1 MIPVIVT
8 SGKGGVGKST
18 VSANLAIA
26 LAQRGIRVG
35 LLDADLMDPVQ
46 HLVFRADKETIREYG
61 KQLLP
66 LTVNIGNGRTI
77 EFMGI
82 GPFIPRGVGV
92 ALNYQKTADFIVTLL
107 KFVRWTADY
116 LIIDSP
122 PSSVD
127 VNVKLLR
134 ELEGIARAVLV
145 GEPHIFALEDNLRM
159 LDLLRLYRADV
170 RAIVLNKVGLYDQNV
185 TKEIEENYSKLGLRV
200 IKIPWDPQL
209 QMGFKPELFRELV
222 EVVLA

>member
-46 HLVFRADKETIREYG
+46 HLVFRADKEAIREYG

-66 LTVNIGNGRTI
+66 LTVNVNGRTV

-127 VNVKLLR
+127 VNAKLLH

-145 GEPHIFALEDNLRM
+145 GEPHVFALEDNLRM

-170 RAIVLNKVGLYDQNV
+170 RAIVLNKVGLYDPNM

-200 IKIPWDPQL
+200 VKIPWDPQL

>member
-1 MIPVIVT
+1 
-8 SGKGGVGKST
+8 
-18 VSANLAIA
+18 
-26 LAQRGIRVG
+26 
-35 LLDADLMDPVQ
+35 MDPVQ
-46 HLVFRADKETIREYG
+46 HLVFRADKEAIREYG

-66 LTVNIGNGRTI
+66 LTVNVNGRTI

-92 ALNYQKTADFIVTLL
+92 ALNYAKTADFIVTLL

-127 VNVKLLR
+127 VNVKLLH

-145 GEPHIFALEDNLRM
+145 GEPHVFALEDNLRM

-170 RAIVLNKVGLYDQNV
+170 RAIVLNKVGLYDPNM

-200 IKIPWDPQL
+200 VKVPWDPQL
-209 QMGFKPELFRELV
+209 QLGFKPELFRELV

>member
-66 LTVNIGNGRTI
+66 LTVNVNGRTI

-127 VNVKLLR
+127 VNVKLLH

-145 GEPHIFALEDNLRM
+145 GEPHVFALEDNLRM

-200 IKIPWDPQL
+200 VKIPWDPQL
-209 QMGFKPELFRELV
+209 QIGFKPELFRELV

>member
-1 MIPVIVT
+1 MIPIIVT

-46 HLVFRADKETIREYG
+46 HLVFRADKEAIREYG

-66 LTVNIGNGRTI
+66 LTVNVNGRTI

-127 VNVKLLR
+127 VNAKLLH
-134 ELEGIARAVLV
+134 ELEGVARAVLV
-145 GEPHIFALEDNLRM
+145 GEPHVFALEDNLRM

-170 RAIVLNKVGLYDQNV
+170 RAIVLNKVGLYDPNM

-200 IKIPWDPQL
+200 VKIPWDPQL

>member
-1 MIPVIVT
+1 MIPIIVT

-46 HLVFRADKETIREYG
+46 HLVFRADKEAIREYG

-66 LTVNIGNGRTI
+66 LTVNVNGRTV

-127 VNVKLLR
+127 VNAKLLH

-145 GEPHIFALEDNLRM
+145 GEPHVFALEDNLRM

-170 RAIVLNKVGLYDQNV
+170 RAIVLNKVGLYDPNM

-200 IKIPWDPQL
+200 VKIPWDPQL

>member
-46 HLVFRADKETIREYG
+46 HLVFRADKEAIREYG

-66 LTVNIGNGRTI
+66 LTVNVNGRTV

-127 VNVKLLR
+127 VNVKLLH

-145 GEPHIFALEDNLRM
+145 GEPHVFALEDNLRM

-170 RAIVLNKVGLYDQNV
+170 RAIVLNKVGLYDPNM

-200 IKIPWDPQL
+200 VKIPWDPQL

>member
-46 HLVFRADKETIREYG
+46 HLVFRADKEAIREYG

-66 LTVNIGNGRTI
+66 LTVNVNGRTI

-82 GPFIPRGVGV
+82 GPFIPRGVGI

-127 VNVKLLR
+127 VNVKLLH
-134 ELEGIARAVLV
+134 ELEGVARAVLV
-145 GEPHIFALEDNLRM
+145 GEPHVFALEDNLRM

-170 RAIVLNKVGLYDQNV
+170 RAIVLNKVGLYDPNM

-200 IKIPWDPQL
+200 VKMPWDPQL

>member
-1 MIPVIVT
+1 VIPVIVT

-46 HLVFRADKETIREYG
+46 HLVFRADKEAIREYG

-66 LTVNIGNGRTI
+66 LTVNVNGRTI

-127 VNVKLLR
+127 VNVKLLH

-145 GEPHIFALEDNLRM
+145 GEPHVFALEDNLRM

-170 RAIVLNKVGLYDQNV
+170 RAIVLNKVGLYDPNM

-200 IKIPWDPQL
+200 VKVPWDPQL
-209 QMGFKPELFRELV
+209 QMGFKPELFRELM

>member
-46 HLVFRADKETIREYG
+46 HLVFRADKEAIREYG

-66 LTVNIGNGRTI
+66 LTVNVNGRTI

-127 VNVKLLR
+127 VNAKLLH

-145 GEPHIFALEDNLRM
+145 GEPHVFALEDNLRM

-170 RAIVLNKVGLYDQNV
+170 RAIVLNKVGLYDPNM

-200 IKIPWDPQL
+200 VKVPWDPQL

>member
-66 LTVNIGNGRTI
+66 LTVNVNGRTI

-127 VNVKLLR
+127 VNVKLLH
-134 ELEGIARAVLV
+134 ELEGVARAVLV
-145 GEPHIFALEDNLRM
+145 GEPHMFALEDNLRM

-170 RAIVLNKVGLYDQNV
+170 RAIVLNKVGLYDPNV

-200 IKIPWDPQL
+200 IRIPWDPQL

>member
-1 MIPVIVT
+1 VIPVIVT

-46 HLVFRADKETIREYG
+46 HLVFRADKEAIREYG

-66 LTVNIGNGRTI
+66 LTVNVNGRTV

-127 VNVKLLR
+127 VNAKLLH

-145 GEPHIFALEDNLRM
+145 GEPHVFALEDNLRM

-170 RAIVLNKVGLYDQNV
+170 RAIVLNKVGLYDPNM

-200 IKIPWDPQL
+200 VKIPWDPQL

>member
-66 LTVNIGNGRTI
+66 LTVNVNGRTI

-82 GPFIPRGVGV
+82 GPFVPRGVGV
-92 ALNYQKTADFIVTLL
+92 ALNYQKTADFIITLL

-127 VNVKLLR
+127 VNVKLLH
-134 ELEGIARAVLV
+134 ELEGVARAVLV
-145 GEPHIFALEDNLRM
+145 GEPHAFALEDNLRM

-185 TKEIEENYSKLGLRV
+185 TKEIEENYGKLGLRV
-200 IKIPWDPQL
+200 VKVPWDPQL
-209 QMGFKPELFRELV
+209 QLGFKPELFRELM

>member
-1 MIPVIVT
+1 VIPIIVT

-46 HLVFRADKETIREYG
+46 HLVFRADKEAIREYG

-66 LTVNIGNGRTI
+66 LTVNVNGRTI

-127 VNVKLLR
+127 VNAKLLH

-145 GEPHIFALEDNLRM
+145 GEPHVFALEDNLRM

-170 RAIVLNKVGLYDQNV
+170 RAIVLNKVGLYDPNM

-200 IKIPWDPQL
+200 VKIPWDPQL

>member
-1 MIPVIVT
+1 MIPIIVT

-46 HLVFRADKETIREYG
+46 HLVFRADKEAIREYG

-66 LTVNIGNGRTI
+66 LTVNVNGRTI

-82 GPFIPRGVGV
+82 GPFIPRGVGA
-92 ALNYQKTADFIVTLL
+92 ALNYAKTADFIVTLL

-127 VNVKLLR
+127 VNVKLLH
-134 ELEGIARAVLV
+134 ELEGMARAVLV
-145 GEPHIFALEDNLRM
+145 GEPHVFALEDNLRM

-170 RAIVLNKVGLYDQNV
+170 RAIVLNKVGLYDPNV
-185 TKEIEENYSKLGLRV
+185 TKEIEENYGKLGLRV
-200 IKIPWDPQL
+200 VKVPWDPQL
-209 QMGFKPELFRELV
+209 QMGFKPELFRELM

>member
-46 HLVFRADKETIREYG
+46 HLVFRADKEAIREYG

-66 LTVNIGNGRTI
+66 LTVNVNGRTV

-92 ALNYQKTADFIVTLL
+92 ALNYQKTADFIITLL

-127 VNVKLLR
+127 VNVKLLH
-134 ELEGIARAVLV
+134 ELEGVARAVLV
-145 GEPHIFALEDNLRM
+145 GEPHVFALEDNLRM

-200 IKIPWDPQL
+200 VKVPWDPQL
-209 QMGFKPELFRELV
+209 QLGFKPELFKELM

>member
-46 HLVFRADKETIREYG
+46 HLVFRADKEAIREYG

-66 LTVNIGNGRTI
+66 LTVNVNGRTV

-127 VNVKLLR
+127 VNVKLLH

-145 GEPHIFALEDNLRM
+145 GEPHVFALEDNLRM

-170 RAIVLNKVGLYDQNV
+170 RAIVLNKVGLYDPNM

-200 IKIPWDPQL
+200 VKVPWDPQL

>member
-8 SGKGGVGKST
+8 AGKGGVGKST

-35 LLDADLMDPVQ
+35 MLDADLMDPVQ
-46 HLVFRADKETIREYG
+46 HLVFRADKEAIREYG

-66 LTVNIGNGRTI
+66 LTVNVNGRTI

-92 ALNYQKTADFIVTLL
+92 ALNYQKTADFIITLL

-127 VNVKLLR
+127 VNVKLLH
-134 ELEGIARAVLV
+134 ELEGVARAVLV
-145 GEPHIFALEDNLRM
+145 GEPHVFALEDNLRM

-200 IKIPWDPQL
+200 VRIPWDPQL
-209 QMGFKPELFRELV
+209 QLGFKPELFRELV

>member
-18 VSANLAIA
+18 VTANLAIA

-46 HLVFRADKETIREYG
+46 HLVFRADKEAIREYG

-66 LTVNIGNGRTI
+66 LTVNVNGKTI

-127 VNVKLLR
+127 VNVKLLH
-134 ELEGIARAVLV
+134 ELEGVARAVLV
-145 GEPHIFALEDNLRM
+145 GEPHVFALEDNLRM

-170 RAIVLNKVGLYDQNV
+170 RAIVLNKVGLYDPNM

-200 IKIPWDPQL
+200 VKVPWDPQL
-209 QMGFKPELFRELV
+209 QMGFKPELFKELV

>member
-46 HLVFRADKETIREYG
+46 HLVFRADKEAIREYG

-66 LTVNIGNGRTI
+66 LTVNVNGRTI

-127 VNVKLLR
+127 VNAKLLH

-145 GEPHIFALEDNLRM
+145 GEPHVFALEDNLRM

-170 RAIVLNKVGLYDQNV
+170 RAIVLNKVGLYDPNM

-200 IKIPWDPQL
+200 VKIPWDPQL

>member
-8 SGKGGVGKST
+8 SGKGRVGKST

-46 HLVFRADKETIREYG
+46 HLVFRADKEAIREYG

-66 LTVNIGNGRTI
+66 LTVNVNGRTI

-82 GPFIPRGVGV
+82 GPFVPRGVGV
-92 ALNYQKTADFIVTLL
+92 ALNYQKTADFIITLL

-127 VNVKLLR
+127 VNVKLLH
-134 ELEGIARAVLV
+134 ELEGVARAVLV
-145 GEPHIFALEDNLRM
+145 GEPHAFALEDNLRM

-185 TKEIEENYSKLGLRV
+185 TKEIEENYGKLGLRV
-200 IKIPWDPQL
+200 VKVPWDPQL

>member
-46 HLVFRADKETIREYG
+46 HLVFRADKEAIREYG

-66 LTVNIGNGRTI
+66 LTVNVNGRTV

-127 VNVKLLR
+127 VNAKLLH

-145 GEPHIFALEDNLRM
+145 GEPHVFALEDNLRM

-200 IKIPWDPQL
+200 VKIPWDPQL

>member
-1 MIPVIVT
+1 VIPVIVT

-46 HLVFRADKETIREYG
+46 HLVFRADKEAIREYG

-66 LTVNIGNGRTI
+66 LTVNVNGRTI

-116 LIIDSP
+116 LIVDSP

-127 VNVKLLR
+127 VNVKLLH
-134 ELEGIARAVLV
+134 ELEGVARAVLV
-145 GEPHIFALEDNLRM
+145 GEPHVFALEDNLRM

-170 RAIVLNKVGLYDQNV
+170 RAIVLNKVGLYDPNI
-185 TKEIEENYSKLGLRV
+185 TKEIEENYGKLGLRV
-200 IKIPWDPQL
+200 IKVPWDPQL
-209 QMGFKPELFRELV
+209 QMGFKPELFRELM

>member
-1 MIPVIVT
+1 VIPVIVT

-66 LTVNIGNGRTI
+66 LTVNVNGRTI

-82 GPFIPRGVGV
+82 GPFVPRGVGV
-92 ALNYQKTADFIVTLL
+92 ALNYAKTADFIITLL

-127 VNVKLLR
+127 VNVKLLH
-134 ELEGIARAVLV
+134 ELEGVARAVLV
-145 GEPHIFALEDNLRM
+145 GEPHAFALEDNLRM

-200 IKIPWDPQL
+200 VKVPWDPQL
-209 QMGFKPELFRELV
+209 QMGFKPELFKELV

>member
-46 HLVFRADKETIREYG
+46 HLVFRADKEAIREYG

-66 LTVNIGNGRTI
+66 LTVNVNGRTI

-127 VNVKLLR
+127 VNVKLLH

-145 GEPHIFALEDNLRM
+145 GEPHVFALEDNLRM

-170 RAIVLNKVGLYDQNV
+170 RAIVLNKVGLYDPNV

-200 IKIPWDPQL
+200 VKIPWDPQL

>member
-1 MIPVIVT
+1 VIPVIVT

-46 HLVFRADKETIREYG
+46 HLVFRADKEAIREYG
-61 KQLLP
+61 KQLMP
-66 LTVNIGNGRTI
+66 LTVNVNGRTI

-92 ALNYQKTADFIVTLL
+92 ALNYAKTADFIVTLL

-127 VNVKLLR
+127 VNVKLLH
-134 ELEGIARAVLV
+134 ELEGVARAVLV
-145 GEPHIFALEDNLRM
+145 GEPHVFALEDNLRM

-170 RAIVLNKVGLYDQNV
+170 RAIVLNKVGLYDPNM

-200 IKIPWDPQL
+200 VKVPWDPQL

>member
-1 MIPVIVT
+1 
-8 SGKGGVGKST
+8 
-18 VSANLAIA
+18 
-26 LAQRGIRVG
+26 
-35 LLDADLMDPVQ
+35 
-46 HLVFRADKETIREYG
+46 
-61 KQLLP
+61 
-66 LTVNIGNGRTI
+66 
-77 EFMGI
+77 
-82 GPFIPRGVGV
+82 V
-92 ALNYQKTADFIVTLL
+92 ALNYAKTADFIVTLL

-127 VNVKLLR
+127 VNVKLLH
-134 ELEGIARAVLV
+134 ELEGVARAVLV
-145 GEPHIFALEDNLRM
+145 GEPHVFALEDNLRM

-170 RAIVLNKVGLYDQNV
+170 RAIVLNKVGLYDPNM

-200 IKIPWDPQL
+200 VKIPWDPQL

>member
-46 HLVFRADKETIREYG
+46 HLVFRADKEAIREYG

-66 LTVNIGNGRTI
+66 LTVNVNGRTI

-127 VNVKLLR
+127 VNAKLLH
-134 ELEGIARAVLV
+134 ELEGVARAVLV
-145 GEPHIFALEDNLRM
+145 GEPHVFALEDNLRM

-170 RAIVLNKVGLYDQNV
+170 RAIVLNKVGLYDPNM

-200 IKIPWDPQL
+200 VKIPWDPQL

>member
-46 HLVFRADKETIREYG
+46 HLVFRADKEAIREYG

-66 LTVNIGNGRTI
+66 LTVNVNGRTI

-127 VNVKLLR
+127 VNVKLLH

-145 GEPHIFALEDNLRM
+145 GEPHVFALEDNLRM

-170 RAIVLNKVGLYDQNV
+170 RAIVLNKVGLYDPNV

-200 IKIPWDPQL
+200 VKIPWDPQL
-209 QMGFKPELFRELV
+209 QIGFKPELFRELV

>member
-46 HLVFRADKETIREYG
+46 HLVFRADKEAIREYG

-66 LTVNIGNGRTI
+66 LTVNVNGRTI

-127 VNVKLLR
+127 VNAKLLH

-145 GEPHIFALEDNLRM
+145 GEPHVFALEDNLRM

-170 RAIVLNKVGLYDQNV
+170 RAIVLNKVGLYDPNM

-200 IKIPWDPQL
+200 VKIPWDPQL
-209 QMGFKPELFRELV
+209 QLGFKPELFRELV

>member
-1 MIPVIVT
+1 VIPVIVT

-46 HLVFRADKETIREYG
+46 HLVFRADKEAIREYG

-66 LTVNIGNGRTI
+66 LTVNVNGRTI

-127 VNVKLLR
+127 VNVKLLH
-134 ELEGIARAVLV
+134 ELEGVARAVLV
-145 GEPHIFALEDNLRM
+145 GEPHVFALEDNLRM

-170 RAIVLNKVGLYDQNV
+170 RAIVLNKVGLYDPNM

-200 IKIPWDPQL
+200 VKIPWDPQL
-209 QMGFKPELFRELV
+209 QLGFKPELFRELV

>member
-46 HLVFRADKETIREYG
+46 HLVFRADKEAIREYG

-66 LTVNIGNGRTI
+66 LTVNVNGRTI

-92 ALNYQKTADFIVTLL
+92 ALNYAKTADFIVTLL

-127 VNVKLLR
+127 VNVKLLH

-145 GEPHIFALEDNLRM
+145 GEPHVFALEDNLRM

-200 IKIPWDPQL
+200 VKIPWDPQL
-209 QMGFKPELFRELV
+209 QMGFKPELFRELM

>member
-46 HLVFRADKETIREYG
+46 HLVFRTDKEAIREYG

-66 LTVNIGNGRTI
+66 LTVNVNGRTI

-127 VNVKLLR
+127 VNVKLLH

-145 GEPHIFALEDNLRM
+145 GEPHVFALEDNLRM
-159 LDLLRLYRADV
+159 LDLLRLYKADV
-170 RAIVLNKVGLYDQNV
+170 RAMVLNKVGLYDQNIMR
-185 TKEIEENYSKLGLRV
+185 EIEEAYSKLGLRV
-200 IKIPWDPQL
+200 VKLPWDPQL

>member
-66 LTVNIGNGRTI
+66 LTVNVNGRTI

-127 VNVKLLR
+127 VNVKLLH

-145 GEPHIFALEDNLRM
+145 GEPHVFTLEDNLRM

-170 RAIVLNKVGLYDQNV
+170 RAIVLNKVGLYDPNV

-200 IKIPWDPQL
+200 IKVPWDPQL

>member
-46 HLVFRADKETIREYG
+46 HLVFRADKEAIREYG

-66 LTVNIGNGRTI
+66 LTVNVNGRTI

-127 VNVKLLR
+127 VNVKLLH

-145 GEPHIFALEDNLRM
+145 GEPHVFTLEDNLRM

-170 RAIVLNKVGLYDQNV
+170 RAIVLNKVGLYDPNV

-200 IKIPWDPQL
+200 IKVPWDPQL

>member
-46 HLVFRADKETIREYG
+46 HLVFRADKEAIREYG

-66 LTVNIGNGRTI
+66 LTVNVNGRTI

-82 GPFIPRGVGV
+82 GPFVPRGVGV
-92 ALNYQKTADFIVTLL
+92 ALNYQKTADFIITLL

-127 VNVKLLR
+127 VNVKLLH
-134 ELEGIARAVLV
+134 ELEGVARAVLV
-145 GEPHIFALEDNLRM
+145 GEPHAFALEDNLRM

-185 TKEIEENYSKLGLRV
+185 TKEIEENYGKLGLRV
-200 IKIPWDPQL
+200 VKVPWDPQL

>member
-46 HLVFRADKETIREYG
+46 HLVFRADKEAIREYG

-66 LTVNIGNGRTI
+66 LTVNVNGRTV

-127 VNVKLLR
+127 VNAKLLH

-145 GEPHIFALEDNLRM
+145 GEPHVFALEDNLRM

-170 RAIVLNKVGLYDQNV
+170 RAIVLNKVGLYDPNM

-200 IKIPWDPQL
+200 VKIPWDPQL
-209 QMGFKPELFRELV
+209 QLGFKPELFRELV

>member
-46 HLVFRADKETIREYG
+46 HLVFRADKEAIREYG

-66 LTVNIGNGRTI
+66 LTVNVNGRTI

-127 VNVKLLR
+127 VNAKLLH
-134 ELEGIARAVLV
+134 ELEGVARAVLV
-145 GEPHIFALEDNLRM
+145 GEPHVFALEDNLRM

-170 RAIVLNKVGLYDQNV
+170 RAIVLNKVGLYDPNM

-200 IKIPWDPQL
+200 VKIPWDPQL

-222 EVVLA
+222 EVGLA

>member
-46 HLVFRADKETIREYG
+46 HLVFRADKEAIREYG

-66 LTVNIGNGRTI
+66 LTVNVNGRTI

-127 VNVKLLR
+127 VNVKLLH
-134 ELEGIARAVLV
+134 ELEGVARAVLV
-145 GEPHIFALEDNLRM
+145 GEPHVFALEDNLRM

-170 RAIVLNKVGLYDQNV
+170 RAIVLNKVGLYDPNM

-200 IKIPWDPQL
+200 VKIPWDPQL
-209 QMGFKPELFRELV
+209 QLGFKPELFRELV
-222 EVVLA
+222 EVV

>member
-92 ALNYQKTADFIVTLL
+92 
-107 KFVRWTADY
+107 
-116 LIIDSP
+116 
-122 PSSVD
+122 
-127 VNVKLLR
+127 
-134 ELEGIARAVLV
+134 
-145 GEPHIFALEDNLRM
+145 
-159 LDLLRLYRADV
+159 
-170 RAIVLNKVGLYDQNV
+170 
-185 TKEIEENYSKLGLRV
+185 
-200 IKIPWDPQL
+200 
-209 QMGFKPELFRELV
+209 
-222 EVVLA
+222 